1 MATINFLYRSNK
13 KKGDLTLR
21 LLYRYMGSDYTLG
34 VNSRITV
41 EQDFFKKQLNQKK
54 LKDINLINEQSRVKN
69 LMNDLSVHIIE
80 KLNKTN
86 TNVLNKEWLEFQV
99 EQYYNPIELKPKV
112 PVYLT
117 DYFDYYI
124 ELLITNRNT
133 KKKLVTT
140 QNKILKYESGKI
152 NRKILIEEIDN
163 LELNNFKK
171 YLTELSYNQNTILV
185 DFTNIKTICRHAK
198 TALSVNDEIFN
209 WSLKKEKIAIV
220 YLNFDEINKIIEI
233 NDLVNYLDNAR
244 DWLIISCFT
253 GQRVSDFM
261 NFTKSMLRTEK
272 NTKGKEIIFIEFT
285 QKKTKQNIALPLH
298 PEVIKIL
305 NKRNGEFPRPISDV
319 KYNKYIKIIVKKA
332 GITEEV
338 IGSKIDGIINRK
350 VKKTYP
356 KDELITSHIGRRSF
370 ATNFYGVIPTPLIMS
385 ATGHMSEKMF
395 LNYIGKSQTDRAKS
409 LSNYFYL

>member
-1 MATINFLYRSNK
+1 MATINFLFRSNK
-13 KKGDLTLR
+13 KNADLTLR
-21 LLYRYMGSDYTLG
+21 LLYRYMGSDYTIG

-41 EQDFFKKQLNQKK
+41 EQEFFKKQLNQKK

-80 KLNKTN
+80 KLNKVDTSG
-86 TNVLNKEWLEFQV
+86 LNKEWLELQV
-99 EQYYNPIELKPKV
+99 EQFYNPVELKPKV
-112 PVYLT
+112 PIYLT
-117 DYFDYYI
+117 EYFDYYV

-133 KKKLVTT
+133 KKKLITT
-140 QNKILKYESGKI
+140 QNKILKYEDSLK
-152 NRKILIEEIDN
+152 RKILIETIDN
-163 LELNNFKK
+163 VELNNFKK
-171 YLTELSYNQNTILV
+171 HLTKLCYNQNTILV

-198 TALSVNDEIFN
+198 TALSVNEEIFN
-209 WSLKKEKIAIV
+209 WSLKKERISIV

-244 DWLIISCFT
+244 DWLIISCYT

-261 NFTKSMLRTEK
+261 NFTKSMIRIEK
-272 NTKGKEIIFIEFT
+272 DNKGKEITFIEFT

>member
-41 EQDFFKKQLNQKK
+41 EQEFFKKQLNQKK

-140 QNKILKYESGKI
+140 QNKILKYESGII

>member
-1 MATINFLYRSNK
+1 
-13 KKGDLTLR
+13 
-21 LLYRYMGSDYTLG
+21 MGSDYTLG

-41 EQDFFKKQLNQKK
+41 EQEFFKKQLNQKK

-140 QNKILKYESGKI
+140 QNKILKYESGII

>member
-1 MATINFLYRSNK
+1 
-13 KKGDLTLR
+13 
-21 LLYRYMGSDYTLG
+21 MGSDYTLG

-41 EQDFFKKQLNQKK
+41 EQEFFKKQLNQKK

-112 PVYLT
+112 PIYLT

-140 QNKILKYESGKI
+140 QNKILKYESGII
-152 NRKILIEEIDN
+152 NRKVLIEEIDN

-171 YLTELSYNQNTILV
+171 HLTELSYNQNTILV
-185 DFTNIKTICRHAK
+185 DFTNIKTICKHAK
-198 TALSVNDEIFN
+198 TALSVNEEIFN
-209 WSLKKEKIAIV
+209 WSLKKEKTTIV
-220 YLNFDEINKIIEI
+220 YLNFDEIEQITKLE
-233 NDLVNYLDNAR
+233 DLPNYLDNAR
-244 DWLIISCFT
+244 DWLVISCYT

-261 NFTKSMLRTEK
+261 TFNKSFIRNEK
-272 NTKGKEIIFIEFT
+272 DSKGNSIKLVEFT

-305 NKRNGEFPRPISDV
+305 NKRNGEFPRQISDV
-319 KYNKYIKIIVKKA
+319 KYNSYIKIIVEKA
-332 GITEEV
+332 GITEEI
-338 IGSKIDGIINRK
+338 IGSKIDGSINRK
-350 VKKTYP
+350 VKKAYP
-356 KDELITSHIGRRSF
+356 KYELITSHIGRRSF
-370 ATNFYGVIPTPLIMS
+370 ATNFYGIIPTPLIMS

-409 LSNYFYL
+409 LSKYFYL